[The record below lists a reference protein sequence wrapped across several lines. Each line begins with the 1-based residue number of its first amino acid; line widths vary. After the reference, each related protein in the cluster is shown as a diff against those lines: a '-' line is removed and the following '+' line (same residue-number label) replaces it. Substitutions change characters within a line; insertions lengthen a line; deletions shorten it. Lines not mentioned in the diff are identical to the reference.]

1 MPGLQWQK
9 YSLCCWVFRTG
20 MHIVFRRKKH
30 NNLSAWNVQP
40 TWFCSSIFATLCHGL
55 NCLTQ
60 MFVALPWHLFT
71 SPPHSAQDMLCI
83 ECIAGAKN
91 TILFCIASIARR
103 ERAQLCFA
111 RWANQILKEDGS
123 RSQLWLCASAPR
135 VQGAALKIF
144 VQSCRR
150 LHCFAQICNL
160 DKIARRLHWR
170 RCGHY
175 LGGWSAS
182 ETFSS
187 CLG

>member
-1 MPGLQWQK
+1 MQ
-9 YSLCCWVFRTG
+9 
-20 MHIVFRRKKH
+20 IVFRKRH
-30 NNLSAWNVQP
+30 NNLFAWDVQP
-40 TWFCSSIFATLCHGL
+40 MEYENSEDLILLKYICHAMSWIEL
-55 NCLTQ
+55 
-60 MFVALPWHLFT
+60 FVALPWHLFT

-123 RSQLWLCASAPR
+123 RSQLRLCASAPR

-175 LGGWSAS
+175 LGG
-182 ETFSS
+182 
-187 CLG
+187 